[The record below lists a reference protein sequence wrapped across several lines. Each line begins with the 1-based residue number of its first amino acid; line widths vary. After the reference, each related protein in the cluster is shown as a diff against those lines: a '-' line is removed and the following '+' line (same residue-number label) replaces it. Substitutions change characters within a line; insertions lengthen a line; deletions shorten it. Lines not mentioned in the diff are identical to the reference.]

1 MSVDKEALRMTHL
14 AEADTV
20 RDKQRLGFFSVPI
33 STAIG
38 DDGPYK
44 TRIRKI
50 TDIQILAI
58 SRENLRPRLETSRP
72 RPRAPASSTSPS
84 SDRST
89 A

>member
-20 RDKQRLGFFSVPI
+20 KDKQRLGFFSVPI

-44 TRIRKI
+44 TRIRNI
-50 TDIQILAI
+50 VYMQILAI
-58 SRENLRPRLETSRP
+58 SRENLRLHLETSRH
-72 RPRAPASSTSPS
+72 RLRGPASSTSPS
-84 SDRST
+84 
-89 A
+89 